1 MMDTKHA
8 VFLEQARQSI
18 SNERDEEQLARQAEL
33 VSRRAR
39 TFAELLGHADAWA
52 VRSSDNH
59 HKCKEQTEAEGNSAH
74 EVSDDCSESVLC
86 YFCISMQCQCE
97 NAELSRR

>member
-1 MMDTKHA
+1 MRRQQHMKDAKQA

-39 TFAELLGHADAWA
+39 TFAKLLGHADAWA

-59 HKCKEQTEAEGNSAH
+59 HKCKQK
-74 EVSDDCSESVLC
+74 EVVH
-86 YFCISMQCQCE
+86 MK
-97 NAELSRR
+97 

>member
-1 MMDTKHA
+1 MRRQQHMQDTKLA
-8 VFLEQARQSI
+8 VFLEQARQSN

-52 VRSSDNH
+52 VRSPENQQ
-59 HKCKEQTEAEGNSAH
+59 KCKEQTVVEGNNVAR
-74 EVSDDCSESVLC
+74 EVSDDSESVLC
-86 YFCISMQCQCE
+86 YF
-97 NAELSRR
+97 